1 MSKKIASRETE
12 KDKKHVLSPLVLEFL
27 HLFSICLVYIF
38 Q

>member
-12 KDKKHVLSPLVLEFL
+12 KDKSYVLSPSGLEFL
-27 HLFSICLVYIF
+27 HLFSICLMYIF